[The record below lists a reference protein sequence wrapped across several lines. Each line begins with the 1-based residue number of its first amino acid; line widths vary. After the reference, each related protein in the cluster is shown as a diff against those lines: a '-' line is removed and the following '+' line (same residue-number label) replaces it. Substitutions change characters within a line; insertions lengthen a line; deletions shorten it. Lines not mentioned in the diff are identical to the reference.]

1 MKKQAMQVFH
11 ALYLSRRPAIAF
23 VIVGL
28 FWGCFAAYVPQI
40 KARLDVSDATFGML
54 LLCNAIGLVSSM
66 VLAPRL
72 DRLLGARGMQIGS
85 VLFAV
90 SFLLPGFATDAV
102 SFAVAMVIVGAAS
115 GLTDVLMNARVSELE
130 QLHQKPLMNAN
141 HAMFSVGY
149 AFSAIASG
157 VAREAQIP
165 PGLAFAAVLGV
176 ILSLSIF
183 LFMPPRAVAQ
193 DASTGG
199 RYPLKP
205 IVLCGLIVLVAFM
218 TEATVETWSALHIER
233 SLQGRAAEG
242 AMGLAMLGLTMALG
256 RFSGQAVSQIFSET
270 KVIILA
276 TVVAA
281 SGGILAAL
289 APAPHWAY
297 LGFGIL
303 GLGIS
308 VIGPLGLA
316 LVGQKVPDHLRTEA
330 ISRVAVLGFAGFFLA
345 PSFMGLLSEFY
356 GLRMAFLTA
365 AGLSLTAIPL
375 TLLLRRA

>member
-1 MKKQAMQVFH
+1 
-11 ALYLSRRPAIAF
+11 
-23 VIVGL
+23 
-28 FWGCFAAYVPQI
+28 
-40 KARLDVSDATFGML
+40 
-54 LLCNAIGLVSSM
+54 
-66 VLAPRL
+66 
-72 DRLLGARGMQIGS
+72 LLGARGMQIGS
-85 VLFAV
+85 VLFGV

-165 PGLAFAAVLGV
+165 PGLAFAAVSGV

-183 LFMPPRAVAQ
+183 LFMPPRAVAP

-242 AMGLAMLGLTMALG
+242 AMGPAMLGLTMALG

-345 PSFMGLLSEFY
+345 PSLMGLLSEFY